1 MKGSYN
7 LEIGVRVNGG
17 LNFRITNTETDKVA
31 KFVVTKKGSE
41 SSKYFLNLL
50 TSAVN
55 RTK

>member
-7 LEIGVRVNGG
+7 LEIGIRTTGG

-31 KFVVTKKGSE
+31 KFIVTKKGSE